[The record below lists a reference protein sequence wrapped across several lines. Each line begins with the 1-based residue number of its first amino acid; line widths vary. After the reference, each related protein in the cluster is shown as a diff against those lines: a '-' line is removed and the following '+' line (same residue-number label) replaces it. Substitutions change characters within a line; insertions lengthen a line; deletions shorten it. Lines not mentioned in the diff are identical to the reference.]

1 MRLIMNNVERIAE
14 GEAQV
19 RKLKDAGFKILEE
32 TGCKPGEESKP
43 EEESKQELEEMKT
56 EELKTLAKEKGIEG
70 AASLTKA
77 ELLAVLKDVV

>member
-14 GEAQV
+14 GEAQIL
-19 RKLKDAGFKILEE
+19 KLKSDGFKPLEE
-32 TGCKPGEESKP
+32 DVVPQ
-43 EEESKQELEEMKT
+43 EEEPKPELEEMKAD
-56 EELKTLAKEKGIEG
+56 ELKALAKEKGIEG